1 MTTDDK
7 IEDEK
12 LQHDIKR
19 EATKTSAF
27 LSSKIDKYA
36 LQLKECY
43 LLMRVE
49 S

>member
-1 MTTDDK
+1 MTIDDK

-12 LQHDIKR
+12 LQHDVNR

-27 LSSKIDKYA
+27 LSSKIDKCV
-36 LQLKECY
+36 LQLKKCY

>member
-1 MTTDDK
+1 MTIDDK

-12 LQHDIKR
+12 LQHDVNR
-19 EATKTSAF
+19 EATKKSAF
-27 LSSKIDKYA
+27 LSSKIDKCV
-36 LQLKECY
+36 LQLKKCY